1 MTIHL
6 IQFTT
11 IALLFLLSGLF
22 WGSWFSIGRS
32 FDEFPLITYVHIAQ
46 IINRNLG
53 VSMRVISIPCIIL
66 MVLCA
71 WFFPQKTFAEFLLY
85 ACSILLAIS
94 ALIITVFVEV
104 PMNNKIITWTT
115 ESAPLDWQNIRKR
128 WQFYNDIRTLVSGL
142 SFLIFTAITLK
153 LF

>member
-32 FDEFPLITYVHIAQ
+32 FDEFPLIEYVHIAQ

-71 WFFPQKTFAEFLLY
+71 WLIPQKTFAEFLLY

-142 SFLIFTAITLK
+142 SFLIFTALTLK

>member
-94 ALIITVFVEV
+94 ALMITVFVEV

-142 SFLIFTAITLK
+142 SFLIFTALTLK